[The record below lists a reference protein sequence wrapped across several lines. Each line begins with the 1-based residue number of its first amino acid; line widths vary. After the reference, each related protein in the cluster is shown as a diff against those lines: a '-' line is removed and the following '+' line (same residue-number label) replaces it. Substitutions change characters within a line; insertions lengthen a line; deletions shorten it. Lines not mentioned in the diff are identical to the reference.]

1 MLFID
6 LLQLLDWRSL
16 DERFSFQKAIFISSP
31 PKPEF
36 LVNFY
41 PHTWF
46 RVSFLVLKPWI
57 LIQGSKKSIFC
68 TTTFDG
74 LLLGVE
80 DTVYVSIEFRHNRK

>member
-31 PKPEF
+31 PKSEF

-46 RVSFLVLKPWI
+46 RVSFLVL
-57 LIQGSKKSIFC
+57 
-68 TTTFDG
+68 
-74 LLLGVE
+74 
-80 DTVYVSIEFRHNRK
+80 